1 MPIARHCVER
11 ESPSGVPLCPEAD
24 RHVTPGERP
33 TLEHV
38 AATVI
43 ATHPHHVVRSPRLVV
58 GLATSSAG
66 AAAWWASGYAV
77 AVPITIVTLL
87 TLLAAI
93 VDFRVARLPNVA
105 SATAFAVA
113 LISAP
118 LVASLDDRPV
128 AATAVGALA
137 GVAFSGAPILFLI
150 WLVSPD
156 SIGGGDWKMLGAVGA
171 GVGLILPI
179 AALAMTTIACVIQI
193 TVGAARRIRTMP
205 FGPSIAAALIITL
218 CLLPALVHIFGGPYA

>member
-11 ESPSGVPLCPEAD
+11 ESQSSLPLCPEVD
-24 RHVTPGERP
+24 HQVTQGERP
-33 TLEHV
+33 RLENV
-38 AATVI
+38 A
-43 ATHPHHVVRSPRLVV
+43 ATHPHHLVRAPRLVV

-66 AAAWWASGYAV
+66 IAAWWASGYAV

-93 VDFRVARLPNVA
+93 VDFRIARLPNVA

-113 LISAP
+113 LISVP

-137 GVAFSGAPILFLI
+137 GVAYSGAPVLFLI
-150 WLVSPD
+150 WLVRPA

-171 GVGLILPI
+171 GIGLVLPI
-179 AALAMTTIACVIQI
+179 AALVMTTVACVIQI

-205 FGPSIAAALIITL
+205 FGPSIAAALIIIL
-218 CLLPALVHIFGGPYA
+218 CLLPTLVHIFGGPYA